1 MLEHE
6 WQRFAAVAM
15 CASLVGVAGCG
26 KGNGDVTD
34 SASGDVTRD
43 SAATAPGVAPGTTA
57 TAPASSTPGSTPSS
71 TVAITGGD
79 PEILQVLAVVNQAEI
94 QDGQLGQRQA
104 RNAQVKT
111 FARELVSSHT
121 KSLQKTRQ
129 LAKTNNVQLMS
140 DSGTSANPAGG
151 TDTSNK
157 SAAATPSSAASTTG
171 SGVATQLKTMHMQTM
186 EQVRTQQGA
195 AFDSAFVNA
204 QVMGHQQVLD
214 LLQRAQSQA
223 QNPGVQ
229 QHLTAS
235 MKDVQ
240 SHLERAQQLQ
250 QRLASG
256 ATSDS
261 ATRGKTDTSSS
272 KADTG
277 RAKGDTSRRP

>member
-1 MLEHE
+1 MLEHG

-15 CASLVGVAGCG
+15 CASLVGAAACG
-26 KGNGDVTD
+26 GGNGDATD
-34 SASGDVTRD
+34 SAAGDVARD
-43 SAATAPGVAPGTTA
+43 SAATAPGAAPGTTA

-71 TVAITGGD
+71 TLAITGGD
-79 PEILQVLAVVNQAEI
+79 PEILQVLAVVNQGEI

-140 DSGTSANPAGG
+140 DSGTSANRAGG
-151 TDTSNK
+151 TDTANK
-157 SAAATPSSAASTTG
+157 AASTPSSATG
-171 SGVATQLKTMHMQTM
+171 TAGTGVAAQLHTMHTQAM
-186 EQVRTQQGA
+186 EQVRSQHGA

-261 ATRGKTDTSSS
+261 ATKGKMDTSSS

-277 RAKGDTSRRP
+277 RATGDTSRRP